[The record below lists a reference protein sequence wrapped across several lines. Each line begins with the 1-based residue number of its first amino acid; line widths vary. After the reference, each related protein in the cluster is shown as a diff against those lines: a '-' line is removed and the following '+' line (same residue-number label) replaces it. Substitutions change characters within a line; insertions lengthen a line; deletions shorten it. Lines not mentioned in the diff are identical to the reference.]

1 MYTYI
6 FSYSIHRERRK
17 KSEHV
22 QLRRNENNV
31 CKVGQSNETTIL
43 AAMAS
48 TQRKEEERT
57 MLSLFPFCRSC
68 FSVLFVSHSVAA
80 IIFFHAFKFFG
91 QKKYSFCEAYTNMY
105 RVHIKIESKIT
116 LAECLYAILL
126 LLLLFFSSTLS
137 MN

>member
-1 MYTYI
+1 MYMYI
-6 FSYSIHRERRK
+6 HIFILIHRK
-17 KSEHV
+17 NEHV

-57 MLSLFPFCRSC
+57 MLSLFPFCRSY

-80 IIFFHAFKFFG
+80 
-91 QKKYSFCEAYTNMY
+91 
-105 RVHIKIESKIT
+105 
-116 LAECLYAILL
+116 
-126 LLLLFFSSTLS
+126 FFSCF
-137 MN
+137 